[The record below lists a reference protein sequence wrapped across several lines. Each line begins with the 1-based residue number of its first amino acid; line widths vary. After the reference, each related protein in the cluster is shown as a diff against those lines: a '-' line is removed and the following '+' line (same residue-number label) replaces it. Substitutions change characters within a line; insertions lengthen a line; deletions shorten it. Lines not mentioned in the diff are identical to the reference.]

1 MMQTTSTF
9 AERDAIT
16 SARRSP
22 RRRWPAVLL
31 LVLPLGMGTVR
42 SQSSGPA
49 TPERLAGHDVVLD
62 ANGRLLSWVQPQN
75 AAYATVARLAW
86 DRLLTGFPIEANGL
100 PTWLSYC
107 CFDRDT
113 LHGTEWPHNPACVWA
128 GLADGA
134 AAYYA
139 YSGDRR
145 VIDFMRRV
153 LDYHLANGTTPADRS
168 WAWPSVPYASAD
180 HGDIRYRGAHD
191 FRYAGPDDPP
201 RLGRGD
207 GYGVIEPDKV
217 AELGNAYLTVWQLTE
232 DLRYR
237 DAALAC
243 AKALARH
250 VRPGDAAHSPWPF
263 RVVAETGFVR
273 EEYTAN
279 VAPALRLFDRLTRLR
294 LGDSAAWQRAR
305 QTAWAWLLA
314 HPFQNDVWS
323 NYFEDVPWQPD
334 TKNVNQYVA
343 GELARYL
350 LEHPEQDP
358 QWRVHAGHLI
368 QWIERTFGGD
378 TPKETGVQWG
388 AVTISE
394 QAEYMYKM
402 GSHTARFASI
412 LALWHEKTGDAAAKD
427 KALRSFNWASY
438 MCDRRGVVRVGPTE
452 QSLWFSDGYGDYIR
466 HFMAGMGAVA
476 EWAPAGENH
485 LLRSTSVVPAVDY
498 APGRIRY
505 RVFEGRGEDVLRVT
519 FAPVAVQLDGKSVK
533 ETPTGPGWRYD
544 AAAGVLK
551 IRREG
556 ATTVSVSGQ
565 VAGPGDD
572 VSSGLQP

>member
-1 MMQTTSTF
+1 MTQITSTL
-9 AERDAIT
+9 AERDGIT
-16 SARRSP
+16 PARRAP
-22 RRRWPAVLL
+22 LRRWLAVLV
-31 LVLPLGMGTVR
+31 LVLPLGIGAVR
-42 SQSSGPA
+42 SQSPGPA
-49 TPERLAGHDVVLD
+49 TPGRLADHDVVLD
-62 ANGRLLSWVQPQN
+62 SNGRLLSWIQPQN
-75 AAYATVARLAW
+75 AAYGTVVRLAW
-86 DRLLTGFPIEANGL
+86 DRLLTGFPIESNGL

-191 FRYAGPDDPP
+191 FRYAGPEDPP

-217 AELGNAYLTVWQLTE
+217 AELGNAYLTAWQLTE

-243 AKALARH
+243 AEALARH
-250 VRPGDAAHSPWPF
+250 VRSGDAAHSPWPF

-279 VAPALRLFDRLTRLR
+279 VAPALRLFDRLTRLG
-294 LGDSAAWQRAR
+294 LGDCAAWQRAR
-305 QTAWAWLLA
+305 QTAWAWLVA
-314 HPFQNDVWS
+314 YPFQNDVWS

-343 GELARYL
+343 GELARSL
-350 LEHPEQDP
+350 LEHPEHDP
-358 QWRVHAGHLI
+358 QWRAHAEHLLH
-368 QWIERTFGGD
+368 WIERTFGGD
-378 TPKETGVQWG
+378 TPKEKGLQWG

-402 GSHTARFASI
+402 GSHTARFGSI

-427 KALRSFNWASY
+427 KAFRSFNWATY

-466 HFMAGMGAVA
+466 HFMAGMGAVT
-476 EWAPAGENH
+476 EWAPAGEDH

-498 APGRIRY
+498 SPGRIRY

-519 FAPVAVQLDGKSVK
+519 FAPAAVQLDGKSVK
-533 ETPTGPGWRYD
+533 ETPTGPGWTYD
-544 AAAGVLK
+544 AAAGVLR

-565 VAGPGDD
+565 VAGSGGD
-572 VSSGLQP
+572 VSGGRQP